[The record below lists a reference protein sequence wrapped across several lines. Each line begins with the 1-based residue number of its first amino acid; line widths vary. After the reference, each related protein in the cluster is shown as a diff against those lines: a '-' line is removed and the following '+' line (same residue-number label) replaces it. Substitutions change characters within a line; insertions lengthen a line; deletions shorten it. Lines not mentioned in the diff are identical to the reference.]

1 MTTLPTRARRAILMP
16 TLARGLRYAS
26 TIKAKTAFSGGSQVI
41 KLAQRV
47 APLGK
52 LSSVFGSHRSTAFN
66 LPGSSMVS
74 NPLELGKLKVSQTA
88 RTCVKLAL
96 IRKNRRSQFSLA
108 SAEKSSIIMNVSTY
122 QNQKRGGVSST
133 NRANPQRPKKEVRMS
148 LFPCILPQPPICD
161 YEQPLKNLAVLS

>member
-1 MTTLPTRARRAILMP
+1 MTTLPTRARRAILIP
-16 TLARGLRYAS
+16 TLARGLRYEAIKQETPLRGSDQSS
-26 TIKAKTAFSGGSQVI
+26 TNAH
-41 KLAQRV
+41 RV
-47 APLGK
+47 APVGK
-52 LSSVFGSHRSTAFN
+52 LSAVFGSHRSAAFN

-88 RTCVKLAL
+88 RTCVKIAL

-133 NRANPQRPKKEVRMS
+133 SRARTTIAWRCKVS
-148 LFPCILPQPPICD
+148 LIPCILPQHEYANNKRLLRD
-161 YEQPLKNLAVLS
+161 SAVLS

>member
-41 KLAQRV
+41 KLAHRV
-47 APLGK
+47 ASVGK
-52 LSSVFGSHRSTAFN
+52 LSTVFGSHRSAAFN
-66 LPGSSMVS
+66 LPSSSMVS

-122 QNQKRGGVSST
+122 QNQKRGGAEHT
-133 NRANPQRPKKEVRMS
+133 NRANPQRPMKEVRMS
-148 LFPCILPQPPICD
+148 LFPCILPQRE
-161 YEQPLKNLAVLS
+161 YANNKRLLRNSAVLS

>member
-52 LSSVFGSHRSTAFN
+52 LSTVFGSHRSAAFN

-96 IRKNRRSQFSLA
+96 LRKNRRSKFSLA

-133 NRANPQRPKKEVRMS
+133 NRARTTIAWRCKVS
-148 LFPCILPQPPICD
+148 LIPCILPQHEYANNKRLLRD
-161 YEQPLKNLAVLS
+161 SAVLS